1 MHDGQMPIAHSAPDG
16 GAPHALSDHLQAV
29 ARLAAQAIRAG
40 CDDPALTALAE
51 LAGWWHDL
59 GKYRPGFQRYI
70 RLVGEAHIEGR
81 LPQGSD
87 KSHSAAGALHAER
100 WLKERQ
106 GPVGLMAA
114 RLLQYVIAGHHAGL
128 DDWHSDAGSLANR
141 LEDEASLRE
150 YREALEATPP
160 DSITSPD
167 LALPDPKTL
176 PITPGTGREEIPG
189 RLALWVRMLFSAL
202 VDADFLDTEAFMNP
216 ATAAARQAAA
226 PSMAELMPAFDA
238 FMSKKAAAVQT
249 AGLAD
254 SPVNR
259 QRADVLAACRAKA
272 AGAPGTYTLTV
283 PTGGGKT
290 LASLAF
296 ALTHAQRHGLRRV
309 VMVIPYTSIIEQT
322 AEVYREVFA
331 PLGAEVADRVVL
343 EHHSNAAEPGEAAET
358 ARSRLACENWD
369 APVVVTTSVQ
379 LFESLFAR
387 RTSRCRKLHA
397 LRGAVIVI
405 DEAQLL
411 PADFLQPVVD
421 VLRLLVR
428 DHGATVV
435 LCTATQPT
443 LTEQRH
449 FGGRGLRGYAPGEV
463 TAIIDDEP
471 ALYAALQRVQ
481 VRLPASL
488 TQPQGWEVT
497 AEALARHDAALAI
510 VGRRADARELYER
523 LARELPTGREGL
535 WHLSALMCPQHR
547 SEVIADIK
555 AALVTRREA
564 LARGEPA
571 APVRVVS
578 TQLVEAGVDL
588 DFPVVYRALAGL
600 DSIAQAAGRCNREGR
615 LDRGEVHVF
624 VPPKAPP
631 PGLLRQAAQACTLV
645 WDGMD
650 PTGDDDPL
658 ALERVSRYFAR
669 LYGGAELDRHGIA
682 ELLRLEVDPRAGALA
697 MNFRSAADKF
707 RLIDEK
713 DAATVF
719 VRWQSPRCREDV
731 NALLGLL
738 ERDGPSRWLM
748 RRLQRYGVTIYQQ
761 DLKRLLAAGD
771 VRELLPSLYVQTD
784 SDVFYDPVLG
794 ALLGGAPGDP
804 ATYVA

>member
-1 MHDGQMPIAHSAPDG
+1 MQNEPIAHCAPDG
-16 GAPHALSDHLQAV
+16 GAPHALHEHLRVV
-29 ARLAAQAIRAG
+29 ADLAAGAIAAG
-40 CDDPALTALAE
+40 HDDPALAALAR
-51 LAGWWHDL
+51 LAGLWHDL
-59 GKYRPGFQRYI
+59 GKYRTGFQRYI
-70 RLVGEAHIEGR
+70 RQVGGTEAHIEGR
-81 LPQGSD
+81 VPGPD
-87 KSHSAAGALHAER
+87 KTHSAAGALHADH
-100 WLKERQ
+100 WLTQRQ
-106 GPVGLMAA
+106 GPLGLLAA

-128 DDWHSDAGSLANR
+128 DDWHSDSGSLADR
-141 LEDEASLRE
+141 LADGTSQRE
-150 YREALEATPP
+150 YREALDAAPAG
-160 DSITSPD
+160 SITSPD
-167 LALPDPKTL
+167 LPLPDPRAL
-176 PITPGTGREEIPG
+176 PITPGTGAEDIPG

-216 ATAAARQAAA
+216 GAAAARQAAA
-226 PSMAELMPAFDA
+226 PSMAELLAAFDD
-238 FMSKKAAAVQT
+238 FMADKAAEVQA

-254 SPVNR
+254 RPVNR

-331 PLGAEVADRVVL
+331 PLGEDIVL
-343 EHHSNAAEPGEAAET
+343 EHHSNAAEAGEATET

-369 APVVVTTSVQ
+369 APIVVTTSVQ

-397 LRGAVIVI
+397 LRGSVIVI

-411 PADFLQPVVD
+411 PVDFLQPVVD

-471 ALYAALQRVQ
+471 ALYTALQRVQ

-488 TQPQGWEVT
+488 TQPQSWEVT
-497 AEALARHDAALAI
+497 ADALARHDAVLAI

-555 AALVTRREA
+555 VALAVRRDA

-571 APVRVVS
+571 TPVHVVS

-615 LDRGEVHVF
+615 LDHGEVHVF

-645 WDGMD
+645 WDGLD
-650 PTGDDDPL
+650 PSGDDDPL

-669 LYGGAELDRHGIA
+669 LYGGAELDRHRIA
-682 ELLRLEVDPRAGALA
+682 ELLRLEIGKHDMTLA
-697 MNFRSAADKF
+697 MNFRSAAEKF
-707 RLIDEK
+707 RLIDNQ

-719 VRWQSPRCREDV
+719 VRWHSPRCRDDV

-761 DLKRLLAAGD
+761 DLKRLIAAGD
-771 VRELLPSLYVQTD
+771 VRELLPGLYVQTD

-794 ALLGGAPGDP
+794 AMLGGAPGDP
-804 ATYVA
+804 AAYAV

>member
-1 MHDGQMPIAHSAPDG
+1 MQNQPIAHSAPDG
-16 GAPHALSDHLQAV
+16 GAPHGLSEHLQAV
-29 ARLAAQAIRAG
+29 ARLAAQAVRAG
-40 CDDPALTALAE
+40 SDDPALTALAH
-51 LAGWWHDL
+51 LAGLWHDL

-70 RLVGEAHIEGR
+70 RQVAEAHIEGR

-87 KSHSAAGALHAER
+87 KSHSGAGALHAQS

-106 GPVGLMAA
+106 GPIGLISA

-128 DDWHSDAGSLANR
+128 DDWYSESGNLAGR
-141 LEDEASLRE
+141 LGHDDTLRE
-150 YREALEATPP
+150 YRESLAAAPNPQILAPALV
-160 DSITSPD
+160 
-167 LALPDPKTL
+167 LPDPKTL
-176 PITPGTGREEIPG
+176 PLTPGTGHEEIPG

-216 ATAAARQAAA
+216 RAAALREAAA
-226 PSMAELMPAFDA
+226 PSMADLLAAFDA
-238 FMSKKAAAVQT
+238 YMAHKAAAVES
-249 AGLAD
+249 AGLAAR
-254 SPVNR
+254 PVNR
-259 QRADVLAACRAKA
+259 RRAEVLAACRAKA

-331 PLGAEVADRVVL
+331 PLGPDVAERIVL

-358 ARSRLACENWD
+358 PRSRLACENWD

-387 RTSRCRKLHA
+387 KTSRCRKLHA
-397 LRGAVIVI
+397 LRGSVIVI

-411 PADFLQPVVD
+411 PVDFLQPVVD

-463 TAIIDDEP
+463 IAIIDDEP
-471 ALYAALQRVQ
+471 ALYDALQRVR
-481 VRLPASL
+481 VRLPANL
-488 TQPQGWEVT
+488 TQPQPWEVT
-497 AEALARHDAALAI
+497 AEALARHDAVLAI

-555 AALVTRREA
+555 AALIARRET
-564 LARGEPA
+564 LARGEPT
-571 APVRVVS
+571 APVRVIS

-645 WDGMD
+645 WDGLD
-650 PTGDDDPL
+650 PSGDDDPL

-682 ELLRLEVDPRAGALA
+682 ELLKLEIDRRAGTLA
-697 MNFRSAADKF
+697 VNFRSAADKF
-707 RLIDEK
+707 RLIDNQ

-719 VRWQSPRCREDV
+719 VRWHSPRCREDV
-731 NALLGLL
+731 DALLGLL

-761 DLKRLLAAGD
+761 DLKRLLASGD
-771 VRELLPSLYVQTD
+771 VQELLPGLYVQTD

-804 ATYVA
+804 AAYFT